1 LISEELRVDTG
12 GTPVVDITAQLRRFC
27 AEKSDGL
34 VHAFVPHATAALV
47 LIELGAGSD
56 TDLLGWLERALPRDT
71 WYRHQHGSQGHGA
84 DHLLPAVLG
93 CSVSV
98 PVLRG
103 TPQLGTWQSLALIDT
118 NQENNQRLVRF
129 SFLPG

>member
-1 LISEELRVDTG
+1 LISEELRVDTR
-12 GTPVVDITAQLRRFC
+12 GTPVVDLTGQLRHFC
-27 AEKSDGL
+27 ADKRDGL

-56 TDLLGWLERALPRDT
+56 ADLLSWLDRLLPRDAQ
-71 WYRHQHGSQGHGA
+71 YRHQHGSQGHGA

-93 CSVSV
+93 SSVSV

-118 NQENNQRLVRF
+118 NQENNQRLIRF